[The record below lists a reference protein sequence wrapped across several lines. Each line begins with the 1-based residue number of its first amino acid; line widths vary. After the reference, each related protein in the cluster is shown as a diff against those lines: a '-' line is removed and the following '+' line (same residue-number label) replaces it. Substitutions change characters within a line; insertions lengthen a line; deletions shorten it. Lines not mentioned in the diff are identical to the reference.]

1 MKRAFQ
7 AHRSDTH
14 EKIKTGNYVYM
25 RANQNVEKEEIKKTS
40 TAVVQTDDPSQ
51 QKSDIRPSN
60 SVRSLFCDAIEQE
73 SLVTLSRVNETSKTP
88 TDQYGL
94 LP

>member
-7 AHRSDTH
+7 AHQSDTH
-14 EKIKTGNYVYM
+14 RKIKIGIYVYT
-25 RANQNVEKEEIKKTS
+25 RANQNVEKRLKKTS
-40 TAVVQTDDPSQ
+40 TALVQTDDPSQ

-73 SLVTLSRVNETSKTP
+73 SLVT
-88 TDQYGL
+88 
-94 LP
+94 

>member
-7 AHRSDTH
+7 AHQSDTH
-14 EKIKTGNYVYM
+14 EKIRISIYVYT
-25 RANQNVEKEEIKKTS
+25 RAYQNVEKEETKNTS
-40 TAVVQTDDPSQ
+40 TALVQTDDPSQ

-73 SLVTLSRVNETSKTP
+73 CLVT
-88 TDQYGL
+88 
-94 LP
+94 